1 MFKRWRRIM
10 NSIENNKQVDCIK
23 LRIPSKPEYV
33 SVVRLTISAIANR
46 CGFNIEDIEDIKVAV
61 GEACTNAIIHVESDK
76 EKEIAIDCRVSQEG
90 LCIVIVDN
98 GSGFDYTKLDLPD
111 LRNPKESGLGIFIIK
126 SLMDEVEFSSSLDGG
141 TSIKMLK
148 KRSV

>member
-1 MFKRWRRIM
+1 M
-10 NSIENNKQVDCIK
+10 NSNENNKQMDCIK
-23 LRIPSKPEYV
+23 LSIPSKPEYV

-61 GEACTNAIIHVESDK
+61 GEACTNAIIHAESDK
-76 EKEIAIDCRVSQEG
+76 EKEIAIDCRVSQQGVE
-90 LCIVIVDN
+90 IVIVDN
-98 GSGFDYTKLDLPD
+98 GVGFDYKKLDLPD

-126 SLMDEVEFSSSLDGG
+126 SLMDEVEFSCLPGGG